1 MTDRERALR
10 GVVAAHRTLEEH
22 LVGLTDEQARQPSL
36 LPDWSVGHV
45 LNHLARN
52 ADGLRLMLEGAQRD
66 EVAEMYPA
74 GSYASGVERRRA
86 DIEAGAGRTAV
97 ALVDDVRIAAAR
109 FELALESMTDAA
121 WQGEGLGAFGPVPI
135 DDVPIRRWTEVEV
148 HHADLGLAYGWKDWP
163 EEFVRIEMQRLVM
176 LWNSR
181 RPMGMTG
188 LPPEA
193 FAVGDRHRAAWL
205 LGRATIDG
213 LEPAGLMG

>member
-1 MTDRERALR
+1 MTDRDRALR

-45 LNHLARN
+45 LSHLARN
-52 ADGLRLMLEGAQRD
+52 ADGLRLMLEGAQRG

-74 GSYASGVERRRA
+74 LSYSSGFERRRA
-86 DIEAGAGRTAV
+86 DIEAGSGRTAA
-97 ALVDDVRIAAAR
+97 ALVDDVRISAAR

-121 WQGEGLGAFGPVPI
+121 WQGQGIGVAGPVAI

-148 HHADLGLAYGWKDWP
+148 HHADLGLSYGWQDWSM
-163 EEFVRIEMQRLVM
+163 EFVRIEMQRLVM
-176 LWNSR
+176 LWDSR

-188 LPPEA
+188 LPPA
-193 FAVGDRHRAAWL
+193 ALAVDDRRRTAWL
-205 LGRATIDG
+205 LGRVTIDG
-213 LEPAGLMG
+213 LDPAGLMG